1 LLAVIAFACPL
12 SAHPV
17 FQHHFNNIVNS
28 NPCLKTCMD
37 EATVD
42 DVELSLLKTANI
54 SGYLLNIESICRVIS
69 TARSCIAGCGVDS
82 NPFALESMTAVC
94 SQQSLADVEVARQ
107 CLTEQGN
114 EIVDQCRTQCGDYD
128 EINDQVHKLTK
139 SFRPEL
145 NEPEKVAEVMTK
157 INDACGTLKCSDRCV
172 TKTLSEQCSPLDKD
186 DVGSVVQR
194 LIQRVLA
201 AQRRDLDRMQL
212 VDAMAQSVPIQ
223 CNFMYMPDVMFNGTK
238 DELALAVIDEVHR
251 SERIHKDPHPA
262 RPATV
267 PTGEGERKKALNL
280 ALSQFQA
287 HLLKKQ
293 IHLLDIQERNL
304 LRESQKLD
312 MELQI
317 LARKRAQSAFDD
329 NMNGKQQQFY

>member
-1 LLAVIAFACPL
+1 
-12 SAHPV
+12 
-17 FQHHFNNIVNS
+17 
-28 NPCLKTCMD
+28 MD
-37 EATVD
+37 QATVD
-42 DVELSLLKTANI
+42 DIELSLLKTANI
-54 SGYLLNIESICRVIS
+54 SGYLLNINTICRTIAN
-69 TARSCIAGCGVDS
+69 ARSCIAGCGVDS
-82 NPFALESMTAVC
+82 NPFALESMTAIC
-94 SQQSLADVEVARQ
+94 SQQSLADVEIASP
-107 CLTEQGN
+107 CLAEQGN

-139 SFRPEL
+139 SFKPEM
-145 NEPEKVAEVMTK
+145 NQPEKVAEVMTR

-172 TKTLSEQCSPLDKD
+172 TKTLSEQCPPVDAGKD
-186 DVGSVVQR
+186 DVGAVVRR
-194 LIQRVLA
+194 LIQRVLQ

-223 CNFMYMPDVMFNGTK
+223 CNFMYMPEVMFNSTK
-238 DELALAVIDEVHR
+238 DELSLAVIDEVHR
-251 SERIHKDPHPA
+251 NERMQQAQQQQTQVKAMSVPA
-262 RPATV
+262 
-267 PTGEGERKKALNL
+267 GDSDKKKAINL

-317 LARKRAQSAFDD
+317 LARKRLQASYED
-329 NMNGKQQQFY
+329 GKQF

>member
-1 LLAVIAFACPL
+1 
-12 SAHPV
+12 
-17 FQHHFNNIVNS
+17 
-28 NPCLKTCMD
+28 MD
-37 EATVD
+37 VATVD
-42 DVELSLLKTANI
+42 DIELSLLKTANI
-54 SGYLLNIESICRVIS
+54 SGYLTNLNTICRVIS

-82 NPFALESMTAVC
+82 NPFALESMTAIC
-94 SQQSLADVEVARQ
+94 SQQSLADVEVVSQ
-107 CLTEQGN
+107 CLMEQGN
-114 EIVDQCRTQCGDYD
+114 DIVEQCRTQCGDYD
-128 EINDQVHKLTK
+128 EINDEVHKLTK

-145 NEPEKVAEVMTK
+145 NEPVKVAEVMTK

-172 TKTLSEQCSPLDKD
+172 TKALSEQCSPVDPSGKD
-186 DVGSVVQR
+186 DVGSVVKR
-194 LIQRVLA
+194 LIQRVLV

-223 CNFMYMPDVMFNGTK
+223 CNFMYMPEVMFNSTK

-251 SERIHKDPHPA
+251 NERLQKQIPVKTQDIPS
-262 RPATV
+262 
-267 PTGEGERKKALNL
+267 GEGEKKKALNL

-312 MELQI
+312 MELQL
-317 LARKRAQSAFDD
+317 LARKRFQSGFED
-329 NMNGKQQQFY
+329 GKQFY